1 MKTWKLLLAAMMA
14 LVMLFAVTALAE
26 ETPTEPGP
34 GPACTEED
42 HAALEWVTVKE
53 PTCAEA
59 GSETRKCEYC
69 GFTETREIPATG
81 HTYTT
86 WTIVT
91 KPTCTQPGV
100 EETVCDICNG
110 AKQTR
115 EVEATGHAWVPDE
128 EFPAIE
134 VTCTEDGRAAQYY
147 CPYCWTVQGGETIP
161 ATGHTVTTW
170 EVVTKPTCTQPGLD
184 KGVCDVCGEEVTREV
199 EATGHAWVLDEEF
212 PAKEATCTE
221 DGRTEQYYC
230 PYCWAVQGGEVIPA
244 TGHTVTT
251 WVVVTKPTCT
261 QPGLDKGI
269 CDVCGEEVTCE
280 VEPTGHAWVL
290 DEEFPAIEP
299 TCTEEG
305 RAEQYYCPYCWA
317 VTGGETIPATGHS
330 WGKWVTIKEATEDE
344 AGLQERTCSVCGA
357 TETREIGTMPETG
370 VATVPTA
377 ALVSLMVLAM
387 GSYVVL
393 KKKESC

>member
-115 EVEATGHAWVPDE
+115 EVEATGHAWE
-128 EFPAIE
+128 
-134 VTCTEDGRAAQYY
+134 
-147 CPYCWTVQGGETIP
+147 
-161 ATGHTVTTW
+161 
-170 EVVTKPTCTQPGLD
+170 
-184 KGVCDVCGEEVTREV
+184 
-199 EATGHAWVLDEEF
+199 LDEEF

-221 DGRTEQYYC
+221 DGRTAQYYC

-251 WVVVTKPTCT
+251 WEVVTKPTCT

-357 TETREIGTMPETG
+357 TETRKIGTMPETG